1 MGLAFAWTKRPLLTF
16 LCKIKKPA
24 FRAVSS
30 VSLKT
35 KFRTVIIS
43 ARRGMI
49 MCWYLGSAPRVTFY
63 WNNLLTVSQ
72 NVAEPAQKENSLGW
86 NLSSTKLCDFGD
98 PGPPLNLIIRFLTC
112 ERGKA
117 EVPIQ
122 QRPVLRMR
130 WAVLQMR
137 KTRLSELLKWPGWGL
152 NSVCLPPKPTPD
164 IYTVAVR

>member
-35 KFRTVIIS
+35 ELRTVIIS
-43 ARRGMI
+43 ASRGMV

-72 NVAEPAQKENSLGW
+72 NVAEPAPKENSLGW

-98 PGPPLNLIIRFLTC
+98 LGPPLNPSSDSSPVKEEKLTY
-112 ERGKA
+112 
-117 EVPIQ
+117 
-122 QRPVLRMR
+122 
-130 WAVLQMR
+130 
-137 KTRLSELLKWPGWGL
+137 LSSRDLCWGWGEL
-152 NSVCLPPKPTPD
+152 FYRWGKRGSVNCSSGQAGVWTPSVCLESLLLTS
-164 IYTVAVR
+164 TL